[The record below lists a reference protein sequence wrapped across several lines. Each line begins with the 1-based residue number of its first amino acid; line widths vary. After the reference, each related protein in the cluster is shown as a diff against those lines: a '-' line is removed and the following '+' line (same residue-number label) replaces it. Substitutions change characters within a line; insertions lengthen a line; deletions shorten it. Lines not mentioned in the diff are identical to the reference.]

1 MGQVNEWIGQDR
13 EFLRSFVSKWI
24 TDNDFREL
32 IKTNFNKKLT
42 KGRQRLLEL
51 LEKTNSESDFI
62 NWTTQERK
70 LAHRLMPKENW
81 IKELNLETL
90 AEERINVKKFGFV
103 ININAIAISVMGNHI
118 KKPTLNVLRCFVITP

>member
-90 AEERINVKKFGFV
+90 AEERINVKKFGFYRKKDEE
-103 ININAIAISVMGNHI
+103 INVFA
-118 KKPTLNVLRCFVITP
+118 